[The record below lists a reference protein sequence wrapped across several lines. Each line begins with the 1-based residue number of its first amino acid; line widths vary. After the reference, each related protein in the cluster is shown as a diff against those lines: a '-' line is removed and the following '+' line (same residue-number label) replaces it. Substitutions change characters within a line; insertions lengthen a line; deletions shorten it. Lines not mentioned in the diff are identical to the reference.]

1 MSKLT
6 VTEADKLIGQRIQQ
20 RRKEQGLTAAKL
32 SEEIDVSQQQLSR
45 YERGT
50 NKINVTH
57 LIDIATRLDTPISW
71 FFMDFSSD
79 ANLGISEHGHKSSEV
94 KDDELKAQLD
104 YLWPRLSLEQ
114 RRAFVV
120 LLDSLT
126 T

>member
-57 LIDIATRLDTPISW
+57 LIDIAARLDTPISW
-71 FFMDFSSD
+71 FFMDFNFDTISGSAEN
-79 ANLGISEHGHKSSEV
+79 ANKLAEIKE
-94 KDDELKAQLD
+94 DELKSQLD

-114 RRAFVV
+114 RRAFII
-120 LLDSLT
+120 LLDSFT
-126 T
+126 N

>member
-20 RRKEQGLTAAKL
+20 RRKEQRLTAAQL

-57 LIDIATRLDTPISW
+57 LIGIAARLATPISW
-71 FFMDFSSD
+71 FFMDFNFDDITSD
-79 ANLGISEHGHKSSEV
+79 TSNTRKRGDV
-94 KDDELKAQLD
+94 KEDELKSQLD

-114 RRAFVV
+114 RQALIIF
-120 LLDSLT
+120 LDTLVE
-126 T
+126 

>member
-79 ANLGISEHGHKSSEV
+79 ANSGISEHGHKSSEV
-94 KDDELKAQLD
+94 KEDELKAQLD

>member
-79 ANLGISEHGHKSSEV
+79 ANSGISELNHKISEV
-94 KDDELKAQLD
+94 KEDELKAQLD

>member
-79 ANLGISEHGHKSSEV
+79 ANLGIREHGHKSSEV

>member
-79 ANLGISEHGHKSSEV
+79 VNLGISEHGHKSSEV